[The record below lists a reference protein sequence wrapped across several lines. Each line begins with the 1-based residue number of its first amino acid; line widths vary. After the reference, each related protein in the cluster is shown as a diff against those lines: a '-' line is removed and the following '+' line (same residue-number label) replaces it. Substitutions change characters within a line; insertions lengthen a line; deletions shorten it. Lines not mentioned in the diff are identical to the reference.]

1 VVEKI
6 LESGDEADGTFV
18 TQEREISVLFADIVG
33 FTTIAEHLA
42 PTAVAQL
49 LNTFFGAMT
58 DVIFKHE
65 GTLDKFIG
73 DAILATFGAPLPQA
87 DHALRCVR
95 AALDMRTALDVLNR
109 ERQPKL
115 RMRIAINSGNAL
127 VGDIGAPKRREFTV
141 LGDVVNTA
149 SRIESYVTQP
159 DQIVLGAET
168 YRLIKHEIAARP
180 LGPVQLRGRANALDV
195 YEI

>member
-1 VVEKI
+1 
-6 LESGDEADGTFV
+6 
-18 TQEREISVLFADIVG
+18 
-33 FTTIAEHLA
+33 
-42 PTAVAQL
+42 
-49 LNTFFGAMT
+49 MT
-58 DVIFKHE
+58 DVIFRYD

-73 DAILATFGAPLPQA
+73 DAILATFGAPLSQP

-95 AALDMRTALDVLNR
+95 TAIDMRTALATLNQTR
-109 ERQPKL
+109 SEPL

-149 SRIESYVTQP
+149 SRIESQVSQP
-159 DQIVLGAET
+159 DQIVITGNT
-168 YRLIKHEIAARP
+168 YQLIKDQIPARS
-180 LGPVQLRGRANALDV
+180 LGSFQLRGRAAPVEV